1 MGWCRCRLDVGAE
14 RAGGVGVG
22 VGRCAD
28 GTVGVQGGGG
38 DGRLA
43 LGTLGH
49 GGGGGFHGSVL
60 FLVGR
65 RREGKAGLGVGGGR
79 CRGGGEAHLLGT
91 AIATVGVGLADHVG
105 ETYGSIVNT
114 GVSEGYDLLR
124 RVQRHGTFRL
134 PLLVGE
140 LLLEK
145 VGRGGWSIGLIDG
158 TR

>member
-1 MGWCRCRLDVGAE
+1 MGWCRCRLDVGAGW
-14 RAGGVGVG
+14 AGGVG
-22 VGRCAD
+22 GRYAD

-60 FLVGR
+60 LFLGR
-65 RREGKAGLGVGGGR
+65 RREGKAGLGIGGGR

-91 AIATVGVGLADHVG
+91 IITSVGVGLADHVG
-105 ETYGSIVNT
+105 EANGSIVNT
-114 GVSEGYDLLR
+114 GVGDGYDLLR
-124 RVQRHGTFRL
+124 RVQWHGTFRL
-134 PLLVGE
+134 PLLVGQ
-140 LLLEK
+140 LLLEE